1 MTSKERFLATIERK
15 RVDRPACW
23 VGMPD
28 QTSLPA
34 LYKYFGVSDMP
45 SFKAKLGDDVYHI
58 EPPYE
63 SDTASAIY
71 AAFDWYCRGNVDK
84 VNRTLTTPGFFAD
97 SEDVSEVDEF
107 NWPDPEKYMDPAE
120 IERRFAA
127 LPKDRASVGMVWSA
141 HFQDTCAAFGM
152 NNCFMNMIDNP
163 ELVHAVNDRIVNFY
177 LKANEIFYKGAK
189 GRLDS
194 VIIGNDMGTQRGL
207 MLSPDLIGEFVL
219 PGCRLLTN
227 QAHDY
232 GIKVI
237 YHSCG
242 SIVPIIASL
251 FDCGVDAVH
260 PIQAKA
266 AGMSA
271 EELKAKFGDSASFVG
286 GMDTQDLLVNGSAED
301 VKARV
306 RELRQLF
313 PTGLVI
319 SPSHEAV
326 LPDIPPRNIAA
337 MFEAAEML

>member
-1 MTSKERFLATIERK
+1 MTSRERFIATVER
-15 RVDRPACW
+15 RTVDRPACW

-28 QTSLPA
+28 GASLPA
-34 LYKYFGVSDMP
+34 LYEYFGASDMAG
-45 SFKAKLGDDVYHI
+45 FKAALDDDVYPI

-63 SDTASAIY
+63 SETASAIY
-71 AAFDWYCRGNVDK
+71 AAFDWYSRGNVDK

-107 NWPDPEKYMDPAE
+107 DWPEPAKYMDPAE
-120 IERRFAA
+120 IERRFSL
-127 LPKDRASVGMVWSA
+127 LPKDKASVGMMWSA

-163 ELVHAVNDRIVNFY
+163 ELVHAVNDRIVDFY
-177 LKANEIFYKGAK
+177 LKANEIFYKAAR

-207 MLSPDLIGEFVL
+207 MLSPELIEEFVL
-219 PGCRLLTN
+219 PGCRMLTK

-242 SIVPIIASL
+242 SIVPIIDMLINA
-251 FDCGVDAVH
+251 GVDAIH

-271 EELKAKFGDSASFVG
+271 EELKERFDGAVSFAG
-286 GMDTQDLLVNGSAED
+286 GMDTQELLVNGPAEAI
-301 VKARV
+301 KQRV
-306 RELRQLF
+306 RELRRLF

-326 LPDIPPRNIAA
+326 LPDIPPRHIAA
-337 MFEAAEML
+337 MFEAAKEA